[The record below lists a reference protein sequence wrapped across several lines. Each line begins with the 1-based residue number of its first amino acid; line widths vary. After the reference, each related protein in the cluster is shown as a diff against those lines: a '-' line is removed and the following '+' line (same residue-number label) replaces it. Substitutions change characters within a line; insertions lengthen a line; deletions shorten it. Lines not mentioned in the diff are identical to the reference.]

1 MQLPTNVPSVVVNL
15 DRPRRIAFT
24 LGAMRRIKQAT
35 GKSVTDEGSELTDV
49 MGAFIWAMLIE
60 EDRKDVTV
68 EQVEDMIWPGNLDEV
83 TAAFNQVVGQSTPE
97 GKVEAVPVETAS
109 LQT

>member
-1 MQLPTNVPSVVVNL
+1 MLPENVPTVVINL

-24 LGAMRRIKQAT
+24 LGAMRRVKQMT
-35 GKSVTDEGSELTDV
+35 GHAVTDQQSELTDV
-49 MGAFIWAMLIE
+49 IGTYIWAMLIE

-68 EQVEDMIWPGNLDEV
+68 EQIEDMIYPGNLDAV
-83 TAAFNQVVGQSTPE
+83 TAAFNEVVAASTPE
-97 GKVEAVPVETAS
+97 GKAQAVPVEVS